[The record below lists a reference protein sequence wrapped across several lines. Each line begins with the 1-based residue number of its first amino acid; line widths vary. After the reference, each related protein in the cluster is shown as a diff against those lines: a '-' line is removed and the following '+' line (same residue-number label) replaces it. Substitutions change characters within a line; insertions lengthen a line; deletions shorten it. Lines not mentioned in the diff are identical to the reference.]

1 MPLLPWKNTPAPTL
15 HEHLQKIPSW
25 ASLQDEFVHKGKASE
40 LYKPY
45 KYLLLVEKKTHRQFS
60 NKIGRGTVANYLSKN
75 GLLKGCIRWLRK
87 HHKKDTFSNTGK
99 KSKTHIQTF
108 KHVKRKLAKGKGF
121 WDVSIKFMGKA
132 FTGVIKKTIKY
143 AVHPSLD
150 RFFSIRELMHIMGM
164 PHDFQLENLKN
175 INHICQNV
183 PVMTAKDYADE
194 VVKFCQ
200 GRSQMTQYVF
210 MRQNNMSRRNTGM
223 ETKINTEPIKLIN
236 NVKKQMK
243 INAFKYTILD
253 LMQNP
258 KCPYPGDFIR
268 LFGITYEML
277 DNISVPKNLKLVT
290 LNLFHFFTINFDTRV
305 IGAASAEVWL

>member
-1 MPLLPWKNTPAPTL
+1 MIITAELVLADVKPMVFWGDNAPALFTKKGEELVERLKLIGQKYGYSLSLVNTNTELHGLPQQRIRSFYFFWKSPTVPLLPWKNTPAPTL

-99 KSKTHIQTF
+99 KSKTHIQTL

-132 FTGVIKKTIKY
+132 FTGVIKKNIKY
-143 AVHPSLD
+143 AVHPTLD

-175 INHICQNV
+175 INHICQ
-183 PVMTAKDYADE
+183 
-194 VVKFCQ
+194 
-200 GRSQMTQYVF
+200 
-210 MRQNNMSRRNTGM
+210 
-223 ETKINTEPIKLIN
+223 
-236 NVKKQMK
+236 
-243 INAFKYTILD
+243 
-253 LMQNP
+253 
-258 KCPYPGDFIR
+258 KCTSYDSKG
-268 LFGITYEML
+268 LC
-277 DNISVPKNLKLVT
+277 
-290 LNLFHFFTINFDTRV
+290 
-305 IGAASAEVWL
+305 